1 MRMNKDPIQTVEKI
15 VKDVHDSA
23 GRYTQPVLSR
33 YPLLFAF
40 LVIFSVSAIM
50 KGFGDLIAQVAFFKT
65 HPAILMV
72 IGICVMLL
80 TGKLYKWL
88 QKGSE

>member
-1 MRMNKDPIQTVEKI
+1 MNTDPIQQAEKI
-15 VKDVHDSA
+15 IKGVHDSA
-23 GRYTQPVLSR
+23 GKYTQPVLKR
-33 YPLLFAF
+33 YPLVFAF

-50 KGFGDLIAQVAFFKT
+50 KGFGDLIAQVAFFKE

-72 IGICVMLL
+72 IGIVVLLL

>member
-1 MRMNKDPIQTVEKI
+1 MNTDPIQQAEKI
-15 VKDVHDSA
+15 IKGVHDSA
-23 GRYTQPVLSR
+23 GKYTQPVLKR
-33 YPLLFAF
+33 YPLVFAF

-50 KGFGDLIAQVAFFKT
+50 KGFGDLITQVAFFKQ

-72 IGICVMLL
+72 IGIVVLLL

>member
-1 MRMNKDPIQTVEKI
+1 MYKKDPIQEAEKLL
-15 VKDVHDSA
+15 KGVHDSA
-23 GRYTQPVLSR
+23 GKYTQPVLSR

-50 KGFGDLIAQVAFFKT
+50 KGFGDIIAKVELFKN
-65 HPAILMV
+65 HPALLMV
-72 IGICVMLL
+72 IGIVVLLL

-88 QKGSE
+88 QKGSD